1 MKHLKHLEKL
11 IGQLDELH
19 LFQNDQIQQDHKICL
34 YLQLLMIDQLLI
46 SFENQLILQNNQE
59 ISCYIIEQG
68 FSY

>member
-34 YLQLLMIDQLLI
+34 YLQLLMIDQPLI